1 MLSFSLVA
9 EALTGLIYNRP
20 SCENS
25 KFFPLPDGRKT
36 KTKRKEDEDED
47 EEAQTTRREED
58 SDVDFEASRRST
70 IVQSK
75 STIRS
80 ALFLAKH

>member
-9 EALTGLIYNRP
+9 EALTGLIYHRP
-20 SCENS
+20 SGENS
-25 KFFPLPDGRKT
+25 KFLPSWCLMKT
-36 KTKRKEDEDED
+36 DLEDLED
-47 EEAQTTRREED
+47 EED

-70 IVQSK
+70 GVQSK

>member
-1 MLSFSLVA
+1 MARTYRYWPGSAEGAGEESRASLHRSRKYNL
-9 EALTGLIYNRP
+9 EARI
-20 SCENS
+20 S
-25 KFFPLPDGRKT
+25 KH
-36 KTKRKEDEDED
+36 E
-47 EEAQTTRREED
+47 RREED

-70 IVQSK
+70 RVQSK

>member
-9 EALTGLIYNRP
+9 EALTGLIYHRP
-20 SCENS
+20 LGENS
-25 KFFPLPDGRKT
+25 RILPSPAK
-36 KTKRKEDEDED
+36 KS
-47 EEAQTTRREED
+47 EEEERED

-70 IVQSK
+70 REQSK

>member
-1 MLSFSLVA
+1 MLSFSQVV
-9 EALTGLIYNRP
+9 EALTGLIYHRP
-20 SCENS
+20 WAKISLRHT
-25 KFFPLPDGRKT
+25 LP
-36 KTKRKEDEDED
+36 EEDED
-47 EEAQTTRREED
+47 EEGKRRED

-70 IVQSK
+70 REQSK